1 MNEYSMSIGMD
12 LGDKSNRVCAL
23 DAEGEIIFEG
33 SVACSQPHLRKLF
46 SAWPPSLVAIE
57 AGTHSP
63 WVSRVLE
70 ELGHKVLVA
79 HPRKLR
85 AIYQSDH
92 KSDVRDAE
100 MLARLARTDPKLLH
114 PIRHRGGNAQ
124 AHLAF
129 VKARD
134 CLVATR
140 TKLIN
145 HVRGTIKAFGA
156 RLPKCSAPAFHNKVS
171 EAIPEELR
179 PALDPVLETIGN
191 LTQTIRHY
199 DAEIAKLCQDAYPET
214 DILRSV
220 TGVGPITSL
229 SYILTLEEPDRFN
242 KSRNVPAFIGLTP
255 RRDQSGA
262 TDRQL
267 GITKSGNGYLRKL
280 LIGCAQYI
288 LGPFG
293 KDSELRQWG
302 LRLIERG
309 GPNAKKRA
317 VTAVARKLAV
327 LLHRLWQTGM
337 LYEPFPRRTKA
348 RSRSQAAVST

>member
-1 MNEYSMSIGMD
+1 MTNYNTIIGMD
-12 LGDKSNRVCAL
+12 LGDKMNRVFAL
-23 DAEGEIIFEG
+23 DPHGDVTFEG
-33 SVACSQPHLRKLF
+33 NVGCTEPHLRKLF
-46 SAWPPSLVAIE
+46 GAWPPSLVAIE

-63 WVSRVLE
+63 WISRLLE
-70 ELGHKVLVA
+70 ELGHEVLVA

-85 AIYQSDH
+85 AIYQNDR

-100 MLARLARTDPKLLH
+100 MLARIARTDPTLLH

-124 AHLAF
+124 AHLAI

-145 HVRGTIKAFGA
+145 HVRGTAKAFGA
-156 RLPKCSAPAFHNKVS
+156 PLPQCSAPAFHKK
-171 EAIPEELR
+171 AGDALPDELH
-179 PALDPVLETIGN
+179 PALEPILETLGK
-191 LTQTIRHY
+191 LTQTIRQY
-199 DAEIAKLCQDAYPET
+199 DAELEKLCQDYPET
-214 DILRSV
+214 DLLRSV
-220 TGVGPITSL
+220 NGVGPVTSL
-229 SYILTLEEPDRFN
+229 SYVLTLEEPHRFDR
-242 KSRNVPAFIGLTP
+242 SRNVPAYLGLTP

-267 GITKSGNGYLRKL
+267 GITKSGDTYLRRL

-293 KDSELRQWG
+293 KDSQLRQWG

-327 LLHRLWQTGM
+327 LLHRLWLTGM
-337 LYEPFPRRTKA
+337 LYEPFPH
-348 RSRSQAAVST
+348 RSQDGQAAAFT

>member
-12 LGDKSNRVCAL
+12 LGDKRNHVCAL
-23 DAEGEIIFEG
+23 DAAGEVVFEG
-33 SVACSQPHLRKLF
+33 SVACTESRLRELF
-46 SAWPPSLVAIE
+46 GAWAPSLIAIE
-57 AGTHSP
+57 AGTHSL

-70 ELGHKVLVA
+70 ELGHTVLVA

-85 AIYQSDH
+85 AIYQSDR

-100 MLARLARTDPKLLH
+100 MLARIARADPKLLN

-124 AHLAF
+124 AHLAI

-140 TKLIN
+140 TKLVN
-145 HVRGTIKAFGA
+145 HVRGTVKTFGV
-156 RLPKCSAPAFHNKVS
+156 RLPKCSTPAFHKKALD
-171 EAIPEELR
+171 AIPEALR
-179 PALDPVLETIGN
+179 PALEPILETIGK
-191 LTQTIRHY
+191 LTQTIRQY
-199 DAEIAKLCQDAYPET
+199 DADIAQLCQDAYPET
-214 DILRSV
+214 EILRSV
-220 TGVGPITSL
+220 NGVGPVTSL
-229 SYILTLEEPDRFN
+229 SFILTLEEPHRFN
-242 KSRNVPAFIGLTP
+242 RSRNVPAFIGLTP

-267 GITKSGNGYLRKL
+267 GITKSGNTYLRKL

-293 KDSELRQWG
+293 NDSQLRQWG

-327 LLHRLWQTGM
+327 LLHRLWLTGM
-337 LYEPFPRRTKA
+337 LYEPFPNRTQDA
-348 RSRSQAAVST
+348 SQSQAGAST

>member
-1 MNEYSMSIGMD
+1 
-12 LGDKSNRVCAL
+12 
-23 DAEGEIIFEG
+23 
-33 SVACSQPHLRKLF
+33 
-46 SAWPPSLVAIE
+46 
-57 AGTHSP
+57 
-63 WVSRVLE
+63 LE
-70 ELGHKVLVA
+70 ELGHTVLVA

-85 AIYQSDH
+85 AIYQSDR

-100 MLARLARTDPKLLH
+100 MLARIARADPKLLN

-124 AHLAF
+124 AHLAI

-140 TKLIN
+140 TKLVN
-145 HVRGTIKAFGA
+145 HVRGTVKTFGV
-156 RLPKCSAPAFHNKVS
+156 RLPKCSTPAFHKKALD
-171 EAIPEELR
+171 AIPEALR
-179 PALDPVLETIGN
+179 PALEPILETIGK
-191 LTQTIRHY
+191 LTQTIRQY
-199 DAEIAKLCQDAYPET
+199 DADIAQLCQDAYPET
-214 DILRSV
+214 EILRSV
-220 TGVGPITSL
+220 NGVGPVTSL
-229 SYILTLEEPDRFN
+229 SFILTLEEPHRFN
-242 KSRNVPAFIGLTP
+242 RSRNVPAFIGLTP

-267 GITKSGNGYLRKL
+267 GITKSGNTYLRKL

-293 KDSELRQWG
+293 NDSQLRQWG

-327 LLHRLWQTGM
+327 LLHRLWLTGM
-337 LYEPFPRRTKA
+337 LYEPFPNRTQDA
-348 RSRSQAAVST
+348 SQSQAGAST

>member
-1 MNEYSMSIGMD
+1 MSIGMD
-12 LGDKSNRVCAL
+12 LGDKTNRVCVL
-23 DAEGEIIFEG
+23 DAEGEVVFEG
-33 SVACSQPHLRKLF
+33 NVACTESRLRKLF
-46 SAWPPSLVAIE
+46 SAWPSSVVAIE

-70 ELGHKVLVA
+70 ELGHNVLIA

-85 AIYQSDH
+85 AIYQSDR

-100 MLARLARTDPKLLH
+100 MLARIARSDPKLLN

-124 AHLAF
+124 AHLAI

-134 CLVATR
+134 CVIATR

-145 HVRGTIKAFGA
+145 HVRGTVKTFGA
-156 RLPKCSAPAFHNKVS
+156 RLPKCSASAFHKKAG
-171 EAIPEELR
+171 EAIPEALR
-179 PALDPVLETIGN
+179 SALVPLLETIGI
-191 LTQTIRHY
+191 LTQTIRQY
-199 DAEIAKLCQDAYPET
+199 NGKIAQLCQDAYPET
-214 DILRSV
+214 EILRSV
-220 TGVGPITSL
+220 NGVGPVTSL
-229 SYILTLEEPDRFN
+229 SYILTLEEPNRFN
-242 KSRNVPAFIGLTP
+242 RSRNVPAFLGLTP

-267 GITKSGNGYLRKL
+267 GITKSGNAYLRKL

-293 KDSELRQWG
+293 KDSQLRQWG

-327 LLHRLWQTGM
+327 ILHRLWQAGM
-337 LYEPFPRRTKA
+337 LYEPFPNRTPVP
-348 RSRSQAAVST
+348 SRSEAAVST

>member
-1 MNEYSMSIGMD
+1 MD
-12 LGDKSNRVCAL
+12 LGDKRNHVCAL
-23 DAEGEIIFEG
+23 DAAGEVVFEG
-33 SVACSQPHLRKLF
+33 SVACTESRLRELF
-46 SAWPPSLVAIE
+46 GAWAPSLIAIE
-57 AGTHSP
+57 AGTHSL

-70 ELGHKVLVA
+70 ELGHTVLVA

-85 AIYQSDH
+85 AIYQSDR

-100 MLARLARTDPKLLH
+100 MLARIARADPKLLN

-124 AHLAF
+124 AHLAI

-140 TKLIN
+140 TKLVN
-145 HVRGTIKAFGA
+145 HVRGTVKTFGV
-156 RLPKCSAPAFHNKVS
+156 RLPKCSTPAFHKKALD
-171 EAIPEELR
+171 AIPEALR
-179 PALDPVLETIGN
+179 PALEPILETIGK
-191 LTQTIRHY
+191 LTQTIRQY
-199 DAEIAKLCQDAYPET
+199 DADIAQLCQDAYPET
-214 DILRSV
+214 EILRSV
-220 TGVGPITSL
+220 NGVGPVTSL
-229 SYILTLEEPDRFN
+229 SFILTLEEPHRFN
-242 KSRNVPAFIGLTP
+242 RSRNVPAFIGLTP

-267 GITKSGNGYLRKL
+267 GITKSGNTYLRKL

-293 KDSELRQWG
+293 NDSQLRQWG

-327 LLHRLWQTGM
+327 LLHRLWLTGM
-337 LYEPFPRRTKA
+337 LYEPFPNRTQDA
-348 RSRSQAAVST
+348 SQSQAGAST